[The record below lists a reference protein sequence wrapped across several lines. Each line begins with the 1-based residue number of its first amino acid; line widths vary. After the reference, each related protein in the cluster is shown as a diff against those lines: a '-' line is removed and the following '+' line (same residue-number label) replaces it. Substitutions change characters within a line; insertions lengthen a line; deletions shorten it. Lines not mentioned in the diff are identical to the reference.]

1 MYIYIHVCVRMWIYI
16 YIRHVYAENK
26 ETIINTINNGFA
38 KYTRASS
45 KLPSMFSYEWRLGI
59 NGAPHKPGCL
69 PMCSMYD
76 IFTMNIIE
84 LSMGHGF
91 NGKLLVS
98 HYQRVSYGKCCW
110 DSHGD
115 SLGQATPE
123 GKETSK
129 EADVGYGGI
138 PKVPNDHSTGYH
150 WYVYPRVN
158 IEISMERSTI
168 FIHV

>member
-1 MYIYIHVCVRMWIYI
+1 MGNDMGIQRGNYRDIYIYSLRTHIIWRYVYVYVCIYIYTCVCAYVNIYI

-45 KLPSMFSYEWRLGI
+45 KLPSMFSSEWRLGI

-84 LSMGHGF
+84 HPLPS
-91 NGKLLVS
+91 GKLTVCEAENHHLRIFGKSTNSLWAMVS
-98 HYQRVSYGKCCW
+98 MANC
-110 DSHGD
+110 
-115 SLGQATPE
+115 
-123 GKETSK
+123 
-129 EADVGYGGI
+129 
-138 PKVPNDHSTGYH
+138 
-150 WYVYPRVN
+150 
-158 IEISMERSTI
+158 
-168 FIHV
+168 